1 MPSYALPDSAR
12 PTLGRR
18 RMTQY
23 SAHSLTTGSDMSD
36 DSDGYPLVTA
46 GSVRQTLAKPLP
58 VQAKGFCGTID
69 EETLLSHPVR
79 GT

>member
-1 MPSYALPDSAR
+1 MPIYAPTDSVR
-12 PTLGRR
+12 RTLGRR

-36 DSDGYPLVTA
+36 NSDGYPLTA

-69 EETLLSHPVR
+69 EQTLLSHPVR